1 MKVKDILREV
11 EPQWLKNSRYDE
23 IQPKVTIVLPTFCRG
38 SSGHFEKAVESV
50 LKQTY
55 ENWELI
61 IIDDASVDGTY
72 ELIQFYMEMDKRVN
86 CIHHTYNLGLPAIS
100 EYEAYVKSRGEYIAY
115 IFDDNIWDKD
125 HLFLSMKAM
134 IKYNVKF
141 TYGIARSFDEEH
153 NYIDIC
159 FNLELLPMT
168 NCIGNGAVVIHK
180 SVIETVGLYD
190 PHISVTRLCDWDL
203 WKRISKLYHMLKI
216 DYVVTEEYGAS
227 LKNSLGNT
235 VDMNSWISLERMS
248 EERDNAL
255 LPKNFEE
262 CDVTNYD
269 NNSTEI
275 FKQFINEFYKKYQ
288 SKKWYMAS
296 SNISYPILEQ
306 QTRNKKRILL
316 VVPNFDATYS
326 LAFEELNKYAIFRV
340 VNFGS
345 LNEKDIVYA
354 DIIIYV
360 RQLIEAMKLLRKYER
375 FNIPSYYYLDDNY
388 REILRDLKH
397 NSPMY
402 HQIEK
407 HVKLLD
413 SNEMLKFNGII
424 FSTKNLKDY
433 FENKMLHNNITILP
447 PCKDCWSDISKLETN
462 KCIKIAFM
470 GGEFREEN
478 FISKVYPSI
487 IKLAENIQVRLIC
500 PATLSE
506 KILKTYKIQ
515 NNISLVEIERM
526 TAYNQMMVQYKEH
539 GINVLIHCGDEI
551 KNNQYKTKNA
561 LINAVDLGAVLITSN
576 IEPYR
581 NEQFII
587 TSDDSKDNWYNCLK
601 KVCEDEVFYNEQ
613 LKKQKQF
620 VQKNYSQKVV
630 SKIFE
635 DIIKEVKEIS
645 IPAIL
650 NRYDKVIE
658 QGVERKLLIQQ
669 ELNFIDRLLSFSNLI
684 KRKNDFYLKDDLKE
698 FSKFGVIFSSE
709 DNILDGRI
717 TARIYDKNNYLL
729 AQSSLEIKDIE
740 YRQISYFNFGSNIKV
755 SSKFKVSFET
765 EYSLESRGCIGIY
778 ESKAKRNILYRV
790 LKKIT
795 GIKLPIVNLL
805 YYDLQ

>member
-11 EPQWLKNSRYDE
+11 EPKWLKNPRYDE
-23 IQPKVTIVLPTFCRG
+23 IQPKVTVVLPTFCRAK
-38 SSGHFEKAVESV
+38 SGHFEKAVESV

-72 ELIQFYMEMDKRVN
+72 ELIQFYMEMDKRIN

-100 EYEAYVKSRGEYIAY
+100 EYEAYIKSRGEYIAY

-125 HLFLSMKAM
+125 HLCLSMKAM
-134 IKYNVKF
+134 IKHNVKF
-141 TYGIARSFDEEH
+141 TYGIARSFDEEN

-159 FNLELLPMT
+159 FNLEILPMT

-180 SVIETVGLYD
+180 SVFETVGLYD

-203 WKRISKLYHMLKI
+203 WKRISRLYPMQKI
-216 DYVVTEEYGAS
+216 DYVVTEEYGAG

-235 VDMNSWISLERMS
+235 VDMNLWVSLERMS
-248 EERDNAL
+248 EERNNAL

-269 NNSTEI
+269 NSTPI

-288 SKKWYMAS
+288 SKKWYLAS
-296 SNISYPILEQ
+296 SDISYPILEQ
-306 QTRNKKRILL
+306 QTRKKKRILL

-326 LAFEELNKYAIFRV
+326 LAFEELNMYAIFRV

-345 LNEKDIVYA
+345 VNEKDIVYA

-360 RQLIEAMKLLRKYER
+360 RQIIETMKLLRKYER

-388 REILRDLKH
+388 REILRDLKN
-397 NSPMY
+397 NSQMY
-402 HQIEK
+402 HQIEE

-413 SNEMLKFNGII
+413 NNEMLKFNGII

-433 FENKMLHNNITILP
+433 FQNNMLHKNIAVLP
-447 PCKDCWSDISKLETN
+447 PCKDCWSDISRLETN

-470 GGEFREEN
+470 GGEFREDN

-487 IKLAENIQVRLIC
+487 IKLAENIEISLVC
-500 PATLSE
+500 PVTLYE
-506 KILKTYKIQ
+506 KILKIYKIQ
-515 NNISLVEIERM
+515 NNISLVAMERM
-526 TAYNQMMVQYKEH
+526 NAYNQMMAKYKEY
-539 GINVLIHCGDEI
+539 GINVLIQCGDEI

-561 LINAVDLGAVLITSN
+561 LINAVELGAVLITSN
-576 IEPYR
+576 IEPYK
-581 NEQFII
+581 NESAIL
-587 TSDDSKDNWYNCLK
+587 TVDNNGSWYQYLK
-601 KVCEDEVFYNEQ
+601 KICDEENFYNEQ
-613 LKKQKQF
+613 FKKQKQF

-635 DIIKEVKEIS
+635 DIIKEVKDVS
-645 IPAIL
+645 VPVIL
-650 NRYDKVIE
+650 NRYDKVLE

-669 ELNFIDRLLSFSNLI
+669 ELNFIDRLLSFSNLS
-684 KRKNDFYLKDDLKE
+684 KRKNDFYLKDNLKE
-698 FSKFGVIFSSE
+698 FSKFGVIFSSD
-709 DNILDGRI
+709 DNVLDGRI
-717 TARIYDKNNYLL
+717 IARIYDKNNYLL

-740 YRQISYFNFGSNIKV
+740 YRQISYFNFGLNIKV
-755 SSKFKVSFET
+755 NSKFKISFET
-765 EYSLESRGCIGIY
+765 EYSFENRGCIGIY
-778 ESKAKRNILYRV
+778 ELKAKRNILYRV